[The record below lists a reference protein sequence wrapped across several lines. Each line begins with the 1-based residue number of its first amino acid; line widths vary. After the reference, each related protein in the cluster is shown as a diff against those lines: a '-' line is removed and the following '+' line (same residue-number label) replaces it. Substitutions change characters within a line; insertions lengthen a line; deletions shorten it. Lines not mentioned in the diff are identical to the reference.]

1 MKKIVA
7 ICVFIS
13 ILFGFSSKAKGQPP
27 IYKISGN
34 GLAKPSYIFGSL
46 HVIEKKDFVLPK
58 NIKPILKSCELL
70 TMELQMDDLKEEA
83 KKMASSMLL
92 ENGQTY
98 EQLMNEEQY
107 AWFTSYLSDT
117 IKLGSLKTMIYTK
130 FKPIFLS
137 SAIMNEALKKPQS
150 YEENILKLS
159 KKYKLQHLGLETFE
173 QQMSFL
179 NAMPIELQLSS
190 FKPGFMSEFFI
201 MKDLYL
207 KGDLDALHTW
217 AKESMEGD
225 EYKQMEQSL
234 VTDRN
239 NVWIPKMEEMMVNK
253 PTFFAVGA
261 LHLPGENGVLQL
273 LREAGYTVEVAE

>member
-107 AWFTSYLSDT
+107 AWFTSYLADT